1 MKVTRYKKANK
12 RINFYI
18 NNFQYRPPIQMLI
31 DGTFAAAAIKSKFL
45 IEDQLKSY
53 MQMELRLL
61 TTPCIIIETE
71 KLGSKFQPVAQK
83 LKSLILNKC
92 GHEKNPLSGAQCI
105 QAMVKENHY
114 VVATQDRDLQDWIRH
129 QIGIALLYLHNV
141 VPHLD
146 EPSQASKKFVLR
158 KTKASTQVSTFE
170 DERLAQ
176 LKKKQ
181 GLIQELRPPKKI
193 KTKKKGGP
201 NPLSCK
207 KKAIP
212 DKLRVSRNKMTVKN
226 KKQCK

>member
-1 MKVTRYKKANK
+1 
-12 RINFYI
+12 
-18 NNFQYRPPIQMLI
+18 
-31 DGTFAAAAIKSKFL
+31 
-45 IEDQLKSY
+45 
-53 MQMELRLL
+53 
-61 TTPCIIIETE
+61 
-71 KLGSKFQPVAQK
+71 
-83 LKSLILNKC
+83 
-92 GHEKNPLSGAQCI
+92 
-105 QAMVKENHY
+105 MVKENHY

-181 GLIQELRPPKKI
+181 GLIQEPRPPKKA